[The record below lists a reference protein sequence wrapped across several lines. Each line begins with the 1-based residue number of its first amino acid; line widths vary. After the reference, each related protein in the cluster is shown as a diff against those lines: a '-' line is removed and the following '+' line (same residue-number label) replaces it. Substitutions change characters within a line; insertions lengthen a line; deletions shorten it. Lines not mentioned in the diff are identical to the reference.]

1 MSNGCYCCCPQLPLP
16 TMRHRT
22 RRPRGGGC
30 GRRRDAR
37 RDVCG
42 GGQHAL
48 RHPLNEVVEE
58 AVEGVQLEEPRGV
71 ALLVPAVE
79 ASARCMSSAI
89 RRARP
94 TRAVSCAGARRRR
107 VAPAPPGPRRAPA
120 PPRPPPPQATAAPPL
135 ASSRACSCRSV
146 ARSSAFSERCRCMI
160 FPPPPHPPIKP
171 NAAGTTTVPIPQPL
185 SIHAQTTQEP
195 RSPLLPQDS
204 CPYVSNLSSPLR
216 FLNFIISIAN
226 RLWPPALP
234 SDKNNAEQEERRG
247 DAEEENRRKE
257 DRNRGSTG
265 HERRK
270 EEVGCRVRRRHTRQ
284 RQREVGD
291 TCRLPRGWPESH
303 AVNMQQATETAHR
316 EDGHP
321 PCSTVRQK
329 RRSSTNGTT
338 QAALD
343 APDTR
348 WHAANVQVI
357 RITGQKKN
365 RFAG

>member
-94 TRAVSCAGARRRR
+94 ARAVACAGARRRR

-160 FPPPPHPPIKP
+160 SPPPPIHQLSRTPPAP
-171 NAAGTTTVPIPQPL
+171 PL
-185 SIHAQTTQEP
+185 
-195 RSPLLPQDS
+195 
-204 CPYVSNLSSPLR
+204 CP
-216 FLNFIISIAN
+216 FLNPSLSTLKQHRNPDLLSFHRI
-226 RLWPPALP
+226 PAL
-234 SDKNNAEQEERRG
+234 
-247 DAEEENRRKE
+247 
-257 DRNRGSTG
+257 T
-265 HERRK
+265 
-270 EEVGCRVRRRHTRQ
+270 
-284 RQREVGD
+284 
-291 TCRLPRGWPESH
+291 
-303 AVNMQQATETAHR
+303 
-316 EDGHP
+316 
-321 PCSTVRQK
+321 
-329 RRSSTNGTT
+329 
-338 QAALD
+338 
-343 APDTR
+343 
-348 WHAANVQVI
+348 
-357 RITGQKKN
+357 
-365 RFAG
+365 